1 MTAEEFN
8 NELRVLA
15 VSYDHNFK
23 PEKAFEWF
31 KDFSFLTT
39 FQVHQI
45 CEAAKRELD
54 RFPSVKFFNDQIRSR
69 NWQPKHE
76 GVKRDNWIVVECPK
90 CDGSF
95 AVTLAQINQ
104 AKERAEK
111 FVCVNNKHWGCPI
124 TFSPATLLAK
134 TAKLGDTIRKKDW
147 EPS

>member
-1 MTAEEFN
+1 M
-8 NELRVLA
+8 ELDQFTNDLNDLA
-15 VSYDHNFK
+15 VSFDHNLKGAKIAQWYNDFK
-23 PEKAFEWF
+23 
-31 KDFSFLTT
+31 FLTAYQ
-39 FQVHQI
+39 FRQI
-45 CEAAKRELD
+45 CGAAKRELEK
-54 RFPSVKFFNDQIRSR
+54 FPSAKFFFGEIIARGWR
-69 NWQPKHE
+69 ERHE
-76 GVKRDNWIVVECPK
+76 VRHDSWIVVECPK